1 MIVLRGAEAFPLDL
15 TLWGRQSFFGFG
27 QSAEIEIVLHDA
39 DRKRVDVKKE
49 DGSKN
54 KLLLYYDG
62 EAVSGKVCALLQRG
76 GLV

>member
-1 MIVLRGAEAFPLDL
+1 LLHLCSCV
-15 TLWGRQSFFGFG
+15 QSFFGFG
-27 QSAEIEIVLHDA
+27 QSAEIEIVLSDA

-62 EAVSGKVCALLQRG
+62 EAVSGKARK
-76 GLV
+76 